1 MAFVV
6 EDGTGLSTANAY
18 ASVAEVTTYLT
29 DRDGQAWSSAS
40 TAVKQA
46 AIVEATTYIDSH
58 YTFAN
63 GRRLKSDQAL
73 MWPRAGAFDFEGYSL
88 TGIPKILKD
97 ACAELANFALTDD
110 LNGSQDRQTV
120 SETVGP
126 ISVTYRAGANDRKSY
141 PAVDAM
147 LARWGIISGSAAI
160 RAVRA

>member
-18 ASVAEVTTYLT
+18 ASVAEVTAYLA
-29 DRDGQAWSSAS
+29 DRNETAWAASSA
-40 TAVKQA
+40 TVQQA
-46 AIVEATTYIDSH
+46 AIVDATRYIDAH
-58 YTFAN
+58 YNFAT
-63 GRRLKSDQAL
+63 GRRLLSTQAL
-73 MWPRAGAFDFEGYSL
+73 MWPRSGAFDFEGYSL
-88 TGIPKILKD
+88 SGVPTVLKN

-141 PAVDAM
+141 PAVD
-147 LARWGIISGSAAI
+147 LLLSKWGLISGSTAI